1 MNVNGDKIS
10 DTQTI
15 TDSFNNFFSQIG
27 DNLAS
32 KFAGNNRNEYKKF
45 LDSPA
50 NQSMLLYK
58 ISQNE
63 IKKAIRNL
71 KNSNSSGDD
80 EITSNFVKLSAPVLI
95 PALHMI
101 FNLSLTSGV
110 YPHKL
115 KIAKVVPI
123 HKKGDSTSM
132 NNYRPISILSTIN
145 KIFLKSSAC

>member
-1 MNVNGDKIS
+1 
-10 DTQTI
+10 
-15 TDSFNNFFSQIG
+15 
-27 DNLAS
+27 
-32 KFAGNNRNEYKKF
+32 
-45 LDSPA
+45 
-50 NQSMLLYK
+50 MLLYK
-58 ISQNE
+58 ISQDE
-63 IKKAIRNL
+63 IKGAIKKL

-80 EITSNFVKLSAPVLI
+80 EITSSFVKLSAPVLI
-95 PALHMI
+95 PALHII

-145 KIFLKSSAC
+145 KNFEKNSTC

>member
-1 MNVNGDKIS
+1 
-10 DTQTI
+10 
-15 TDSFNNFFSQIG
+15 
-27 DNLAS
+27 
-32 KFAGNNRNEYKKF
+32 
-45 LDSPA
+45 
-50 NQSMLLYK
+50 MLLYK

-145 KIFLKSSAC
+145 KIFEKILHARLTKYIDEFNILYKYQFGFRKKITQLSLP

>member
-1 MNVNGDKIS
+1 MNINGDKIS
-10 DTQTI
+10 DPQTI

-27 DNLAS
+27 DNLAAN
-32 KFAGNNRNEYKKF
+32 FAGNNTNEYKKY
-45 LDSPA
+45 LGSPA

-63 IKKAIRNL
+63 IKNAIKNL

-80 EITSNFVKLSAPVLI
+80 EITSTFVKLSAPVLI

-101 FNLSLTSGV
+101 YNLSLTSGV

-123 HKKGDSTSM
+123 HKKVT
-132 NNYRPISILSTIN
+132 LH
-145 KIFLKSSAC
+145 L